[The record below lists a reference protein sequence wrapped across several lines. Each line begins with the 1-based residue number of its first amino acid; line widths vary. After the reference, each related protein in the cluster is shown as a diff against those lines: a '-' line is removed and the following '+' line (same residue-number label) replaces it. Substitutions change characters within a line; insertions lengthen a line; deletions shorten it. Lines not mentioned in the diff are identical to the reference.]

1 VPYKSTK
8 TKEMTMEYLDIQKEL
23 DQINAKLDLI
33 NQTLLSLFEQL
44 EDIDKDEPTSLYNDR
59 DQTQPL

>member
-1 VPYKSTK
+1 
-8 TKEMTMEYLDIQKEL
+8 MEYLDIQKEL

>member
-1 VPYKSTK
+1 MPYESTQ

>member
-1 VPYKSTK
+1 VPYESTQ